1 MIHHPHFEAI
11 RTKLGRGEPERVT
24 GARVVE
30 AAVALILLPT
40 SDGDLEA
47 LFIKRAEVEGDPWS
61 GQMALPG
68 GRRDP
73 VDDDLLATA
82 ARETLE
88 ETGIDLAPPDL
99 LGELDDLA
107 PNARVLPPVV
117 IRSYVGAIGLRDRPE
132 VSPSAEVALYLWVP
146 FSELQQSATTVDIEL
161 RKARTTVQAFVV
173 GDHVIWG
180 LTHRIITPFVTWWGK
195 RNLSTV
201 VRHSGESMRE
211 QSPV

>member
-99 LGELDDLA
+99 LGELDELA
-107 PNARVLPPVV
+107 PNTPVLPPVV
-117 IRSYVGAIGLRDRPE
+117 IRPYVFGLRDRPE
-132 VSPSAEVALYLWVP
+132 VSPSAEVALHVWVP
-146 FSELQQSATTVDIEL
+146 LSELQQSATTVDIEL
-161 RKARTTVQAFVV
+161 RKARTTPCRRSWL
-173 GDHVIWG
+173 G
-180 LTHRIITPFVTWWGK
+180 IT
-195 RNLSTV
+195 
-201 VRHSGESMRE
+201 
-211 QSPV
+211 